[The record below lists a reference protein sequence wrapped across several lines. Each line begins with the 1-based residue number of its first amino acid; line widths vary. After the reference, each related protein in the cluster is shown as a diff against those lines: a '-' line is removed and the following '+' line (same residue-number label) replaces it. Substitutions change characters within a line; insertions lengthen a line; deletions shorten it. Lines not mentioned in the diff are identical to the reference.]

1 MTGRDPERTRTR
13 LLDAAAAEFAAHG
26 YAGARVARIARKAR
40 ANQRMV
46 YHYFGSKEGL
56 YEATYL
62 RLDEEMI
69 RRLAPLIDRLE
80 EDPSQGFADAM
91 RRYFDL
97 ARQLPNYSR
106 LFVGEAL
113 ERKRRLR
120 YELTS
125 RDPGFQL
132 LPRLLPLLQR
142 GRATGQLGD
151 PADAM
156 VALMIAFMFSIVYP
170 LVADRLAAFYK
181 AVGLGR
187 GDPDVLVRERLVNV
201 ILHGIAGPKAKP
213 VGGGP
218 PGSAPSLRR
227 TRK

>member
-1 MTGRDPERTRTR
+1 MASRDPERTRSH
-13 LLDAAAAEFAAHG
+13 LLEAAATEFAAHG
-26 YAGARVARIARKAR
+26 YAGARVARIAHKAR

-69 RRLAPLIDRLE
+69 RRLGPIIDRLE
-80 EDPSQGFADAM
+80 AEPLEGFADGV

-97 ARQLPNYSR
+97 VRQLPNYSR
-106 LFVGEAL
+106 LFVGETL

-132 LPRLLPLLQR
+132 IPRLMPLLER
-142 GRATGQLGD
+142 GRASGQLSD
-151 PADAM
+151 QADAM
-156 VALMIAFMFSIVYP
+156 VALMMGFVFALMYP
-170 LVADRLAAFYK
+170 LMADRLAAFYK

-187 GDPDVLVRERLVNV
+187 GDPDAQVREQLVKV
-201 ILHGIAGPKAKP
+201 LLHGIAGPRAKP

-218 PGSAPSLRR
+218 LGSPPARRR